1 MGKGLQNTVD
11 GLMKIGPVL
20 SETDGLGVQNTAVA
34 CGAYQFDNGKKKQLR
49 GVILY
54 IGLIQKIQILLEKR
68 KIILVRL
75 LLEGIL
81 KNTPGQ
87 ILGNETK
94 KIAFCLQPVQNIVNQ
109 KVQLCG
115 EVGNMCLLQCIPCLG
130 EKLPCFM

>member
-1 MGKGLQNTVD
+1 M
-11 GLMKIGPVL
+11 
-20 SETDGLGVQNTAVA
+20 QNTAVA

-87 ILGNETK
+87 ILGNKAKQTTLG
-94 KIAFCLQPVQNIVNQ
+94 FQPVQNIIYN
-109 KVQLCG
+109 KVKLSS
-115 EVGNMCLLQCIPCLG
+115 EAGNMCLLQCIPCLG